1 MIKFFR
7 NIRQNL
13 LSEGKTSKYLKY
25 ALGEIILVV
34 IGILI
39 ALQINTWNEQRKIK
53 NKEILYLKS
62 LHKDL
67 LEMQKNYS
75 YRMQISPKRLKTA
88 LNGLQYVQNC
98 GKDSLKKA
106 SLDSMLYDHQVL
118 PDFFVIDDTYN
129 EMLSANV
136 LAGLSNKKLKSDITQ
151 LFTWI
156 NNNNE
161 YIKYFRSD
169 LGRASSIIWKYV
181 NFGYDSLNELSVEY
195 KLEQLCQ
202 KVEFKNALV
211 EVVDSR
217 EDYSNI
223 TYELKLIVDQVTQ
236 ELEKELVE
244 NQIQIE

>member
-7 NIRQNL
+7 NIRQSL
-13 LSEGKTSKYLKY
+13 LSEGRTSKYLKY

-39 ALQINTWNEQRKIK
+39 ALQINNWNEQRKLK
-53 NKEILYLKS
+53 NKERLYLEA
-62 LHKDL
+62 LYKDMVEMQNIYSSRL
-67 LEMQKNYS
+67 LE
-75 YRMQISPKRLKTA
+75 SPKRLKTA
-88 LNGLQYVQNC
+88 LNGLKYVQNC
-98 GKDSLKKA
+98 GEGSLKKL

-118 PDFFVIDDTYN
+118 PDFFVINDTYN
-129 EMLSANV
+129 EMLSANI
-136 LAGLSNKKLKSDITQ
+136 LAGLSNKKLKNDIIQ
-151 LFTWI
+151 LFSWI

-181 NFGYDSLNELSVEY
+181 EFGYDSLNNLNVNY
-195 KLEQLCQ
+195 KLEKLCQ
-202 KVEFKNALV
+202 ISEFKNALV

-217 EDYSNI
+217 EDYYNI
-223 TYELKLIVDQVTQ
+223 TIKLNLLLDQVTSD
-236 ELEKELVE
+236 LKKELIE